1 MMIKYLLPLLLF
13 VCQAE
18 ARDRNG
24 QISAGLGAGP
34 AIEAPWASSS
44 FRDAVGIGPRA
55 TAFARYHH
63 ESAYSGFEL
72 ALDYFRLA
80 DQRLTSRSLSIMY
93 FWRFMSEAKIHPVLG
108 LGVGF
113 AQVKHFFS
121 TGSMDSALFSL
132 RAGVEYELNPQIDLA
147 FHLDHLTIFKN
158 QPTEPNAHVLAPTV
172 KFIRY
177 FGNPPAAMP
186 AQGTPAAPAVA
197 AADKDSDGDGVMDSK
212 DKCPGTASG
221 VSVNDLGCA
230 EKQSFELRLDVKFR
244 SGTAQLAD
252 AQDEQLGALAKIL
265 ADNSDLTVE
274 IQGHTDSAGGK
285 ALNQKLSQARAD
297 AVRNRLTQKFKVE
310 GSRLKAVGY
319 GSSQPVDTNNNPS
332 GRANNRRVTAK
343 VIR

>member
-1 MMIKYLLPLLLF
+1 MIKYLLPFLLI

-24 QISAGLGAGP
+24 QISAGLGVGP
-34 AIEAPWASSS
+34 AIEAPWAKSA

-55 TAFARYHH
+55 SAFARYHH
-63 ESAYSGFEL
+63 ESNYSGFEL

-80 DQRLTSRSLSIMY
+80 DQKLSNRSLSILY
-93 FWRFMSEAKIHPVLG
+93 FWRFLPEAKIHPVIGLG
-108 LGVGF
+108 LGF
-113 AQVKHFFS
+113 SQVKHFFQ
-121 TGSMDSALFSL
+121 TGKMDSALYSL
-132 RAGVEYELNPQIDLA
+132 RAGVEYELNQEMDLA
-147 FHLDHLTIFKN
+147 FHLDHFSIFKN
-158 QPTEPNAHVLAPTV
+158 QPTEPNAHVLAPTL
-172 KFIRY
+172 KFVRY

-186 AQGTPAAPAVA
+186 AQASPVA
-197 AADKDSDGDGVMDSK
+197 SAKASVDRDSDGDGVMDSK

-221 VSVNDLGCA
+221 VSVNELGCA
-230 EKQSFELRLDVKFR
+230 QKQSFELRLDVKFR

-252 AQDEQLGALAKIL
+252 AQDEQLGALARIL
-265 ADNSDLTVE
+265 AENDDLTVE
-274 IQGHTDSAGGK
+274 IQGHTDSVGGK

-297 AVRNRLTQKFKVE
+297 TVRNRLMQKFKVE
-310 GSRLKAVGY
+310 GPRLKAVGY

>member
-1 MMIKYLLPLLLF
+1 MIKYLLPLLLI
-13 VCQAE
+13 VSQAE

-24 QISAGLGAGP
+24 QISAGFGAGP
-34 AIEAPWASSS
+34 AIEAPWADSS
-44 FRDAVGIGPRA
+44 FRHAVGLGPRA
-55 TAFARYHH
+55 SAFARYHH
-63 ESAYSGFEL
+63 ESNYSGFEL

-80 DQRLTSRSLSIMY
+80 DQRLTNRSLSLFY
-93 FWRFMSEAKIHPVLG
+93 FWRFMPEAKIHPVIG
-108 LGVGF
+108 LGFGF
-113 AQVKHFFS
+113 SKVKHFFRS
-121 TGSMDSALFSL
+121 GNMDSALYAL

-147 FHLDHLTIFKN
+147 FHLDHFSIFKN
-158 QPTEPNAHVLAPTV
+158 QPTEPNAHVLAPTL

-186 AQGTPAAPAVA
+186 APGAPAAPATA
-197 AADKDSDGDGVMDSK
+197 TADRDSDGDGVMDSK

-230 EKQSFELRLDVKFR
+230 EKQSFEVRLDVKFR

-252 AQDEQLGALAKIL
+252 AQDAELGALAKIL

-285 ALNQKLSQARAD
+285 ALNQKLSQARAE
-297 AVRNRLTQKFKVE
+297 AVRNRLVQKFKVD

-319 GSSQPVDTNNNPS
+319 GPSQPVDTNNNPS